1 MQIPHCVHSEI
12 PQKSV
17 VRCPAPTTGRSVE
30 AVGDATG
37 ESNRRG
43 ASDAGPCAYAGVDSV
58 QVFGVAG
65 SRVPE
70 GKEHDTI
77 HIARTFMGKPRNFTG
92 ESFWARGYFVSA
104 VGRDEKQIR

>member
-17 VRCPAPTTGRSVE
+17 VRCPAPTAGRCIE

-43 ASDAGPCAYAGVDSV
+43 AFDAGPCAYAGVDSA
-58 QVFGVAG
+58 QVIGVAG
-65 SRVPE
+65 GRIPE
-70 GKEHDTI
+70 GKERDPHRPNI
-77 HIARTFMGKPRNFTG
+77 HGKAEKLHGGEFLGARVLCLD
-92 ESFWARGYFVSA
+92 RGT
-104 VGRDEKQIR
+104 R